1 MSHLSIYRRN
11 AVLSTYFAN
20 LSFLST
26 DSTKLCPNLQ
36 VVHGVYYNVLQRGEA
51 VSSTITIRLP
61 DDLRSELEA
70 ISKAE
75 NKLLSDV
82 VRESLRRYVAIQQFR
97 LLRKNVLPFA
107 ESQGLLTDEDI
118 FDAIS

>member
-1 MSHLSIYRRN
+1 M
-11 AVLSTYFAN
+11 
-20 LSFLST
+20 
-26 DSTKLCPNLQ
+26 
-36 VVHGVYYNVLQRGEA
+36 
-51 VSSTITIRLP
+51 SSTITLRLP

-75 NKLLSDV
+75 NKPLSDL
-82 VRESLRRYVAIQQFR
+82 VRESLRRYVATEQFR
-97 LLRKNVLPFA
+97 RLRKKVLPFA